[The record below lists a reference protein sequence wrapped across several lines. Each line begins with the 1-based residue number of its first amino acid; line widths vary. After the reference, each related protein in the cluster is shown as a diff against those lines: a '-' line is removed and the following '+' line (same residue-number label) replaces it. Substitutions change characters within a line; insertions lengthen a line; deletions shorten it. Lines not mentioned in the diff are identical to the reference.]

1 MLISNNK
8 LSISP
13 MTTHID
19 IRQISKALN
28 KNIII
33 DKVRTI
39 NNWYKMHYKKPSNMY
54 FRSKSS

>member
-1 MLISNNK
+1 
-8 LSISP
+8 

-39 NNWYKMHYKKPSNMY
+39 NNWYKMHYKTPY
-54 FRSKSS
+54 